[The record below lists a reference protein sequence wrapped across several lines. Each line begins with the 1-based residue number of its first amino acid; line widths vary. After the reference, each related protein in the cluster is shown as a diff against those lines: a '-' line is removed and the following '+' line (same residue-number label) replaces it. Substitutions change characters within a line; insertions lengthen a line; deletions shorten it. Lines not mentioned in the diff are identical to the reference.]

1 MKILLTAF
9 EPFGGEKINA
19 AQEAAALIKEEIA
32 GAKIV
37 KMTVP
42 VVFGKS
48 IEAVV
53 SAMRDERPDAV
64 LCLGQAGGRMG
75 LTPERVAINLD
86 DARIPDNEGNQPVDQ
101 TIYPDGAP
109 AYFSTLPVKAMVRA
123 IQEAVVPASLS
134 NTAGTF
140 VCNHLMYGILY
151 HMARYWPEMRGGFMH
166 LPFLPEQVQDRPG
179 MPNLSREAMAAGIEA
194 AIKAMIE
201 E

>member
-123 IQEAVVPASLS
+123 IQEAGVPASLS

-179 MPNLSREAMAAGIEA
+179 MPNFSREAMAAGIEA

>member
-123 IQEAVVPASLS
+123 IQEAGVPASLS